1 MRYSLI
7 LISSLISF
15 AIKAQIPILAPEKI
29 MENDKETGYKLGYLI
44 VDGDTLPV
52 VNLRAAEV
60 SADRIFAS
68 KREERKWSRLKRD
81 VNKVYPYAKIAGK
94 RLEGYNNQMIGM
106 NERERKRMME
116 KVEEEIKK
124 EFEKDVRNMTLNQ
137 GRILI
142 KLIDRE
148 TGNTSYSLVKEL
160 RGGFQAFFWQSLARF
175 FGTDLKSEYNP
186 AKNAE
191 DKMIEDI
198 VISIDNG
205 TFQN

>member
-1 MRYSLI
+1 MRYSLL

-29 MENDKETGYKLGYLI
+29 MEDDKEAGYKLSYLI

-175 FGTDLKSEYNP
+175 FGTDLKSEYDP